1 MEKLFKVGDMVKFE
15 SHDNDSMKAGLYII
29 VPTSRLFE
37 DPYASTT
44 ISKNADLSNIYVFRN
59 CIDGKIDYH
68 YVSYTHNKSVKLV

>member
-1 MEKLFKVGDMVKFE
+1 MEKWFKVGDIVKFE
-15 SHDNDSMKAGLYII
+15 SHENDSMKAGLYVV

-44 ISKNADLSNIYVFRN
+44 ISKNADLSKIYVFKN

-68 YVSYTHNKSVKLV
+68 YVTYTHNKSVKLV